1 MITFGFL
8 CLYWSRVIV
17 RELCIIQSFYF
28 IIIDEIEV
36 SGVSVGCGDNHWW
49 RRQPPRYDTE
59 RATFIRNGGELTQQS
74 RSYITIPVISG
85 LYRRPDQTQHLLHI
99 RRCHRRRLCNI
110 WLACSNVG
118 RWVRSSEWGD
128 RVWWGSAKSE
138 YAQDVKLDDRIDLII
153 IMIADP
159 SIWSSSS
166 VANVKWWRTWTR
178 YLVDLASIYPSYE
191 QSLMYVGNNNY
202 YRWINV
208 CVSSNIKGNV
218 DFVSDP
224 SRKTKLNY
232 GCSVLYSPKVRE

>member
-118 RWVRSSEWGD
+118 RWVRPSEWVRKNGVIVCD
-128 RVWWGSAKSE
+128 EVQPNPSTHKM
-138 YAQDVKLDDRIDLII
+138 LNLT
-153 IMIADP
+153 IA
-159 SIWSSSS
+159 STSSSS
-166 VANVKWWRTWTR
+166 WSQILLFDHHHLLLMLNDDARGQGTR
-178 YLVDLASIYPSYE
+178 SILRLFIQVTS
-191 QSLMYVGNNNY
+191 
-202 YRWINV
+202 
-208 CVSSNIKGNV
+208 
-218 DFVSDP
+218 
-224 SRKTKLNY
+224 
-232 GCSVLYSPKVRE
+232 KV